1 MKKKTFIIVW
11 IIATAGIFY
20 FWSLRNVEEATPAA
34 SSQAQEATTAATEES
49 TPLTIDSEKL
59 PLELKSRIDSV
70 LSKIEDMWDPN
81 GTKVVEI
88 GQKMDDLEVA
98 LEENKPELAEKILSE
113 MEVIL
118 SEK

>member
-1 MKKKTFIIVW
+1 MKKKIFFVVW
-11 IIATAGIFY
+11 IVATAGIFY
-20 FWSLRNVEEATPAA
+20 FWSLRNVEEKTPVAETTIE
-34 SSQAQEATTAATEES
+34 EAEEAPKEEE
-49 TPLTIDSEKL
+49 TPPTVDSEKL
-59 PLELKSRIDSV
+59 PLKLKTRIDAV

-88 GQKMDDLEVA
+88 GEKMDALEVA